1 MFFYFSA
8 TAVGRSCREA
18 ASFCCEY
25 LTACA
30 EQKVTLDI
38 EIQLAFYRFICL
50 FVSIGGAQIINK
62 DFLKGA
68 MPTLLNARGDFE
80 F

>member
-1 MFFYFSA
+1 LA
-8 TAVGRSCREA
+8 
-18 ASFCCEY
+18 
-25 LTACA
+25 ACA

-50 FVSIGGAQIINK
+50 FLSIGGAQIINRE
-62 DFLKGA
+62 FLKGA
-68 MPTLLNARGDFE
+68 MPTLQQVHGKSGFLFHT